1 MVANAAT
8 KVPPST
14 VNTVHV
20 NPPSDVVF
28 KAFQTYFTLVLFR
41 IFLMRWALV
50 PPETAPRWI
59 SLVTLVAAVPRFL
72 VNSFYVSVQNSLCS
86 ESFLAD
92 AASLIS
98 LALVNMS
105 DVTELVASV
114 AKLPAT
120 NLTSEIFSA
129 FVNCFDVFLEA
140 SLELKAA
147 IARCALD
154 VFFLLVRC

>member
-1 MVANAAT
+1 M
-8 KVPPST
+8 
-14 VNTVHV
+14 
-20 NPPSDVVF
+20 F
-28 KAFQTYFTLVLFR
+28 
-41 IFLMRWALV
+41 
-50 PPETAPRWI
+50 
-59 SLVTLVAAVPRFL
+59 PRFL
-72 VNSFYVSVQNSLCS
+72 VNSFNVSVQNSLCS